1 MLLLFRRRER
11 CPPVAVLGRS
21 ILANRW
27 FNVSLLLLFEVA
39 LLGRLDSFVE
49 SDELYLLGM
58 VELFVLVVLVLLPV
72 VVFLRFVR
80 VLFLR
85 WEAPD
90 AGEVAVDLGED
101 VDLFV
106 STSLL
111 VDDNPCLLLLLF
123 DLDDIRVGCFMA
135 LPPALV
141 FLWLFFLN
149 DDPFPLRPPFSVPPT
164 TGSQASPANP
174 HRFKTASTSGCSAP
188 IPFLGLRRMAHPI
201 ISTRFFLGDL

>member
-90 AGEVAVDLGED
+90 AGEVAVGLGED

-135 LPPALV
+135 LPPALL

-149 DDPFPLRPPFSVPPT
+149 DDPLPLRPPFSVPPT
-164 TGSQASPANP
+164 TDSKGAGDQVFVVLVSPEA
-174 HRFKTASTSGCSAP
+174 TT
-188 IPFLGLRRMAHPI
+188 
-201 ISTRFFLGDL
+201 